1 MSNIATYIGEDYS
14 WVKMQKTRGTV
25 IRDPNDLVKWVKN
38 NPGYYLIFGTDVIP
52 EQSPILD
59 FLNNGGK
66 VIWIGDE
73 PHLPI
78 PNGLNYSKP
87 KPVRNTLI
95 GDILE
100 YKHKESQRPID
111 DKDVLPI
118 ALNDNNE
125 SSAWIYRMRKGYF
138 IRLFD
143 TPNISDEDEEYITE
157 FPEKFEKLFNVN
169 AIKLNNFRLFNNVS
183 INLDKTNVF
192 IGDNGSGKTTVLE
205 SIAVLSGHLDEI
217 IDSRN
222 INNCKITMTT
232 LRQNYYKEYSIEG
245 VFDMKYLLNL
255 DGVRIFKQPIK
266 VVYFIPELL
275 PKYEKKV
282 INEINNLK
290 NFTSMHKEV
299 IDLLKNIDNSFEDI
313 APYQDQL
320 VIEKNDK
327 TLIRLNDLGKG
338 LSSLII
344 LSLIIMLKKPEIL
357 LIDNVDAMGLSPLRV
372 ETLKAIL
379 DKSNSM
385 ILFTTQS
392 MDVIAVFCRD
402 DNVKFHLMSEGKIN
416 TLNANEVKV
425 LFESNEDIR
434 LIANET

>member
-1 MSNIATYIGEDYS
+1 MSNIAIYIGEDYS

-25 IRDPNDLVKWVKN
+25 IRDPNELVKWVKN
-38 NPGYYLIFGTDVIP
+38 NPGHYLIFGTDIIP

-73 PHLPI
+73 PHLPV
-78 PNGLNYSKP
+78 PNGFHYSNP

-100 YKHKESQRPID
+100 YKPKESQISVD
-111 DKDVLPI
+111 NKDVLPI
-118 ALNDNNE
+118 ALNSNYQ
-125 SSAWIYRMRKGYF
+125 SSAWIYRMNKGYF

-143 TPNISDEDEEYITE
+143 TPNISDKDEEYITE

-169 AIKLNNFRLFNNVS
+169 AIKLNNFRLFDNVS
-183 INLDKTNVF
+183 INLGKTNVF

-205 SIAVLSGHLDEI
+205 SIAVMLGHLDEI
-217 IDSRN
+217 IDNRN
-222 INNCKITMTT
+222 IKDHNIVMAT
-232 LRQNYYKEYSIEG
+232 LRKNYYKEYSIEG
-245 VFDMKYLLNL
+245 IFNTKYLLNL
-255 DGVRIFKQPIK
+255 DGVRFFKQPIK
-266 VVYFIPELL
+266 VMHFIPELL

-299 IDLLKNIDNSFEDI
+299 SESLKAIDSSFEDI

-344 LSLIIMLKKPEIL
+344 LSLIIILKKPEIL
-357 LIDNVDAMGLSPLRV
+357 LIDNVDAMGLSPLRI

-385 ILFTTQS
+385 TLFTTQS
-392 MDVIAVFCRD
+392 MDIIAVFCKD

-416 TLNANEVKV
+416 TLNANEVRV